1 MTPDTILRWHR
12 ELVAIKW
19 DYSEKRKSV
28 GRPRIRQV
36 IVDLIVR
43 MAKENEGWGY
53 GHIQGALKNLG
64 FQISDTTIGNVL
76 KEHGIEP
83 APERQKNHLG
93 EGS

>member
-1 MTPDTILRWHR
+1 
-12 ELVAIKW
+12 
-19 DYSEKRKSV
+19 
-28 GRPRIRQV
+28 
-36 IVDLIVR
+36 